1 MQREYGRLNLNGT
14 IMSKRDIR
22 SLIEKGIVRGWDD
35 PRLYTLKA
43 IRRRGV
49 PPGALLDLI
58 YELGVS
64 TAMAFTDVKRFE
76 QSIRR
81 YLETTVP
88 RLMMVLDPIPVIIE
102 DAEEQDLEVPF
113 SPKDPEMGS
122 RQIRLT
128 KRVFIER
135 SDFRETSS
143 PGYFRLAPGEI
154 VGLMRIP
161 HPIRAVSF
169 EKDESTGAIK
179 EIRAVYEKDGRQK
192 PKAYIHWV
200 PEGSPRA
207 EVRLHGALF
216 KSDQPGSV
224 SGGFMND
231 LAPESETIWP
241 EAMIEHAINEVR
253 SRAPWPK
260 AAIEQTGNIGPEC
273 TRFQALR
280 LAYFVSGLHF
290 FPPLWPLICY

>member
-14 IMSKRDIR
+14 MMSKRDIR
-22 SLIEKGIVRGWDD
+22 HLIEKGIVRGWDD

-43 IRRRGV
+43 IRRRVV

-58 YELGVS
+58 YELGAS

-81 YLETTVP
+81 YLEATVP
-88 RLMMVLDPIPVIIE
+88 RLMMVLDPIPVVIE
-102 DAEEQDLEVPF
+102 DAEEHDLEVPF

-122 RQIRLT
+122 RKIRLT

-135 SDFRETSS
+135 SDFRETPS
-143 PGYFRLAPGEI
+143 PGYFRLAPGEV
-154 VGLMRIP
+154 VGLMRVP
-161 HPIRAVSF
+161 YPIRAVSF
-169 EKDESTGAIK
+169 EKDESTGVIK
-179 EIRAVYEKDGRQK
+179 EIRAIYDKNGPQN

-200 PEGSPRA
+200 PEGSLKA

-216 KSDQPGSV
+216 ESDQPGSAP
-224 SGGFMND
+224 GGFMSD

-241 EAMIEHAINEVR
+241 EAMIEHAIHEVR

-260 AAIEQTGNIGPEC
+260 TAAEQTDNIGSEC

-280 LAYFVSGLHF
+280 VAYFVSEMHL
-290 FPPLWPLICY
+290 FPLCGY